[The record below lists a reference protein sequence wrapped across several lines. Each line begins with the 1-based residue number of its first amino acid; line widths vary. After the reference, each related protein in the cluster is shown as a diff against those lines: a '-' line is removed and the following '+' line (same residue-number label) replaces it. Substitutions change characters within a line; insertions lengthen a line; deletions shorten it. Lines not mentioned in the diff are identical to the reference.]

1 MHSQGKG
8 ISGSALPF
16 RRKPPKWTT
25 ITPAAVVELIIKL
38 AKKGNILLLPDS
50 HHQPSIFQQV
60 CHQVRSVS
68 SLETNTPFHKSDS

>member
-38 AKKGNILLLPDS
+38 AKKGK
-50 HHQPSIFQQV
+50 
-60 CHQVRSVS
+60 RSAYD
-68 SLETNTPFHKSDS
+68 TTPQ

>member
-38 AKKGNILLLPDS
+38 AKKGIIKHLSNSPEHPL
-50 HHQPSIFQQV
+50 FQQV
-60 CHQVRSVS
+60 CHHLKLVS
-68 SLETNTPFHKSDS
+68 SSEINTPFHKSDS